1 LQLVLAT
8 RNQDKIREIKAALKG
23 LPLEIVTLPK
33 TESTKLKE
41 TGQTLE
47 QNALQK
53 AKVVFKMTGLTSLA
67 DDTGLEVEHL
77 KGAPGV
83 RSSRYAGNQAS
94 YLDNNLKL
102 LKKLQGVP
110 LRNRKARFRCV
121 LALALNQDQ
130 HYLVEACV
138 SGLIAR
144 ERRGKK
150 GFGYDPVFYLPRFKK
165 TFAQMT
171 LAEKNKISHRGK
183 ALRRLRRLL
192 EKLTAGELT

>member
-1 LQLVLAT
+1 MQLVLAT
-8 RNQDKIREIKAALKG
+8 RNQDKVREIKAALKG
-23 LPLEIVTLPK
+23 LPVEILTLPK
-33 TESTKLKE
+33 ATTGKLKE

-53 AKVVFKMTGLTSLA
+53 ARTVFNMTGLPCLA
-67 DDTGLEVEHL
+67 DDTGLEVNYL
-77 KGAPGV
+77 NGAPGV

-94 YLDNNLKL
+94 YLENNLKL

-121 LALALNQDQ
+121 LALVLNQDQ
-130 HYLVEACV
+130 HYLVEASV

-144 ERRGKK
+144 ERRGLS
-150 GFGYDPVFYLPRFKK
+150 GFGYDPVFYLPRFKQ

-171 LAEKNKISHRGK
+171 LREKNKISHRGK

-192 EKLTAGELT
+192 ARLIPGS